1 MSCSRVSSPQDPV
14 TVPVPLNKKQKGGRP
29 GPLTRNNKPLCAARA
44 CHKPMD
50 TNSVLALIGPLS
62 PSLAAYH
69 HVKFQGQVTVQ
80 SQLSRCSRCG
90 HFLLPGSST
99 TRVARVAR
107 SSKREYKGKGRS
119 DPSVL
124 CMRQTCAT
132 CGHVNNTFLHPTMHH
147 PSYHSDD
154 FTTPS
159 PPPKT
164 VATPRTLR
172 TDQHDPLPDPGPVP
186 SSHLHSPPQLLPSP
200 SPLTNSQTQRQ
211 TKSKKSRPKHK
222 AGLQEM
228 LARNKDR
235 QREAANRDPL
245 GLATFLHSL

>member
-1 MSCSRVSSPQDPV
+1 
-14 TVPVPLNKKQKGGRP
+14 
-29 GPLTRNNKPLCAARA
+29 
-44 CHKPMD
+44 MD
-50 TNSVLALIGPLS
+50 TNSVLALIGSLS

-69 HVKFQGQVTVQ
+69 HVKFQKQDTVQ
-80 SQLSRCSRCG
+80 SPLSKCSRCG
-90 HFLLPGSST
+90 HLLLPGSSH

-107 SSKREYKGKGRS
+107 SSTTRKREYKGRS

-147 PSYHSDD
+147 SSYHSDD
-154 FTTPS
+154 VTTPS

-164 VATPRTLR
+164 VATPRTHR

-186 SSHLHSPPQLLPSP
+186 SSHLHSPPHLLPSP
-200 SPLTNSQTQRQ
+200 SPRTNSQPQLQ

-235 QREAANRDPL
+235 QREAANRDTL
-245 GLATFLHSL
+245 GLATFLHIL

>member
-1 MSCSRVSSPQDPV
+1 
-14 TVPVPLNKKQKGGRP
+14 
-29 GPLTRNNKPLCAARA
+29 
-44 CHKPMD
+44 MD
-50 TNSVLALIGPLS
+50 TNAVLAIIGSLS

-69 HVKFQGQVTVQ
+69 HVKFQNPDTAVE
-80 SQLSRCSRCG
+80 SPLSRCSRCG
-90 HFLLPGSST
+90 HLLLPRSSHT
-99 TRVARVAR
+99 RVAR
-107 SSKREYKGKGRS
+107 SSTIRKRQYKGCS

-147 PSYHSDD
+147 SSHHSDD
-154 FTTPS
+154 VAT
-159 PPPKT
+159 PPPPSKT
-164 VATPRTLR
+164 VAAPRTLR
-172 TDQHDPLPDPGPVP
+172 TDQHDPLPDPDPVS
-186 SSHLHSPPQLLPSP
+186 SSHLHSPPHLLPSP
-200 SPLTNSQTQRQ
+200 SPLTNPQPQLQ

-235 QREAANRDPL
+235 QREAATKDSL